1 MRTLLALLLLA
12 TPAIAA
18 AEGPFEG
25 TWRAGPLEIRNQTES
40 WGADCPMRLPA
51 TQTEPGGEVRI
62 TQSGDQLTFTGAVRG
77 GTNRCWSEQPA
88 LRRVSSTFQGGR
100 WTTICRTPSE
110 IAQAERGTYTWRA
123 SGESTLA
130 YEETTRWDWRLN
142 TSHCVATRT
151 ARRTLTRVTA
161 APVAEAPPPTMEPEP
176 EPEPERCTPGAPA
189 RLRVSP
195 LDPIAPGD
203 RACVRARVV
212 DANGCTVPN
221 APLEVS
227 VLGEARGRLEGRC
240 FVAASAGS
248 EGAVRIAVRSRELS
262 EVVTLRVETEDLTA
276 LTARRLRES
285 SSRATGPQA
294 AEAEGASGVAA
305 RALEGDPGALAW
317 VGGSVALL
325 VIAGVVVLIVARRR
339 RAPAPGGSAEAA
351 REPTTG
357 TAAQA
362 PIAGDVPALER
373 MATAEAAPKP
383 VLGDAA
389 REPIV
394 GDVPPP
400 QRIATAAPPPSQTK
414 SATPAAPVRRVC
426 PSCGAETEG
435 RDFCPHDG
443 ARLLDLLD
451 PTLRAQGMI
460 CPTCRRGY
468 PADARSCSQDGAE
481 LLPYPVY
488 AARQKQWATAA
499 HKICPKCGTH
509 YDAGTTFC
517 GKDGSPL
524 RPLD

>member
-1 MRTLLALLLLA
+1 MRTLLALLILA
-12 TPAIAA
+12 TPAITA

-77 GTNRCWSEQPA
+77 GTNRCWSEQPG

-110 IAQAERGTYTWRA
+110 VAQAETGTYTWRA
-123 SGESTLA
+123 SGESTLT

-161 APVAEAPPPTMEPEP
+161 APVAEPPPPTMVSEPEP

-248 EGAVRIAVRSRELS
+248 EGVVRIAVRSGELS

-276 LTARRLRES
+276 LTARRLREG
-285 SSRATGPQA
+285 SSRPTGPQA

-317 VGGSVALL
+317 VGGGVALL
-325 VIAGVVVLIVARRR
+325 VIAGVVVLALARRR
-339 RAPAPGGSAEAA
+339 LAPGGSAETA
-351 REPTTG
+351 REPIAG
-357 TAAQA
+357 NAAQA
-362 PIAGDVPALER
+362 PIAGDVPGQAR
-373 MATAEAAPKP
+373 MATAEMAPESI
-383 VLGDAA
+383 VGDSA

-394 GDVPPP
+394 GDAPT
-400 QRIATAAPPPSQTK
+400 QERMATAAPTHPRAT
-414 SATPAAPVRRVC
+414 SATPAPPVRRVC
-426 PSCGAETEG
+426 PTCGAETQG

-443 ARLLDLLD
+443 AKLLDLLD

-468 PADARSCSQDGAE
+468 PAEARTCSQDGAE
-481 LLPYPVY
+481 LLPYSVY
-488 AARQKQWATAA
+488 AARQKQRATAA

-524 RPLD
+524 RTLD